1 MKLIDEIIE
10 ILSSENCNLENALIK
25 TKILLHKMGEKSLLT
40 WVNQE
45 LNGYENIQ
53 SIPEYRKINNIV
65 VGSFQN
71 YTTRYTNHPIP
82 IMHLQDE
89 ELEFFT
95 TLKFTD
101 SISMI
106 ENISK
111 SKEDTIYFSLNL
123 EFASLLTKNIDS
135 SLNVTNLKK
144 QVAKS
149 QILGILTQIRSR
161 LLDFILDISEEI
173 PEDISDKDIK
183 SKSKEI
189 DTKGIFH
196 HAMFDGNN
204 ITINIGD
211 NNKNKSIQ
219 IKNGFEHLS
228 QKLKDYNLSS
238 KDLQDLK
245 KSIEEDKT
253 KINSD
258 KKEFGISVKN
268 WLQNISKKTRDKVIM
283 NGIIEGLEE
292 FYGWIT

>member
-45 LNGYENIQ
+45 LNGYDDTE
-53 SIPEYRKINNIV
+53 SVPDYRKIQNIV

-82 IMHLQDE
+82 IMHLKDKE
-89 ELEFFT
+89 LDFFTIMKFSDSISTIEHLSKSDDTLYFSLELEF
-95 TLKFTD
+95 
-101 SISMI
+101 
-106 ENISK
+106 
-111 SKEDTIYFSLNL
+111 
-123 EFASLLTKNIDS
+123 APLLTKTLVS
-135 SLNVTNLKK
+135 SLNVTSLKR

-161 LLDFILDISEEI
+161 LLDFILDISEKI

-189 DTKGIFH
+189 DTKEIFNN
-196 HAMFDGNN
+196 AIFDGN

-219 IKNGFEHLS
+219 IKNNFENLLK
-228 QKLKDYNLSS
+228 KLKKY
-238 KDLQDLK
+238 DLNSEDLNDLK
-245 KSIEEDKT
+245 ESIKEDKT
-253 KINSD
+253 IINHE
-258 KKEFGISVKN
+258 KKEFGKNVKS
-268 WLQNISKKTRDKVIM
+268 WLQNISTKIRDKVAM
-283 NGIIEGLEE
+283 EEVIERLHE